1 MLHHY
6 NIFMDSRHVDNNSTN
21 KLKEKQ
27 FHLFNVHAMILIQC
41 WSFKLFNLIFKSF
54 LNYFKG
60 FVLVRNQIVP
70 VNQFNC
76 NLVKHISKMVLRKD
90 EAVLIWTVSKI
101 ETFFLFIF
109 FALHRSSYVC
119 LTKSHDNKDKKP
131 VPIFLKIYW
140 IYSCSRCSAK
150 LKHKHEKTRQL
161 CIFMIKSDKDVVHF
175 VTKLAFTWS

>member
-101 ETFFLFIF
+101 ETFFLFF
-109 FALHRSSYVC
+109 FLLFIDLHMSVWQKVMIIK
-119 LTKSHDNKDKKP
+119 TKSRFQYFWRYTGFIA
-131 VPIFLKIYW
+131 V
-140 IYSCSRCSAK
+140 A
-150 LKHKHEKTRQL
+150 
-161 CIFMIKSDKDVVHF
+161 DVVQNWN
-175 VTKLAFTWS
+175 TNMRKQDSCAFLWLRVIKMLSILSQN